1 VQAARTLFDKIWDSH
16 IVSTLPGGDVL
27 LYIDRHFVLD
37 LASNIAFDRLRAGGR
52 GVRSPHLNFGIQ
64 DHTLSTSQDRNDDTG
79 ASGQP
84 FVQALRRNARAAG
97 VLLFD
102 VADVRQGIVHVVGPE
117 TGLLLP
123 GCTSVAGD
131 SHSSTAGGLGALG
144 FGIGTSEV
152 EHVLATQTLRT
163 RKPKRM
169 RVEFSG
175 QLGPQV
181 FAKDLILHLIGKLGA
196 AGGTGYAVEYSG
208 TAIRHA
214 DIEAR
219 LTICNMSIEFGA
231 RVGMVAPDEKTLHY
245 VAKREFAPK
254 ETLWDKAAAY
264 WTSLYSDNDAAF
276 DAEVAIDSS
285 AVTPQV
291 TWGTSPQDVISVA
304 GRIPDPAQEASADRR
319 AAMTRA
325 LQYMGLQP
333 GQSLEEVRID
343 WAFIGTCTN
352 SRLSDLQAAAA
363 IVEGRKV
370 AAHVRA
376 MVVPGSTAVKRAAE
390 ALGLDR
396 IFKQSGFEWHESACS
411 LCAAANSDK
420 VGPGERCLSTSN
432 RNFEG
437 RQGAGSRTHLASP
450 VMVAAAAI
458 KGAITDVRK
467 LNG

>member
-1 VQAARTLFDKIWDSH
+1 MPVARTLFDKIWDSH
-16 IVSTLPGGDVL
+16 TVWAPPGGDVL

-37 LASNIAFDRLRAGGR
+37 LGSNIAFDRLRASGR
-52 GVRSPHLNFGIQ
+52 HVRSPHLNFAIQ
-64 DHTLSTSQDRNDDTG
+64 DHTLATSADRDDAVR
-79 ASGQP
+79 ASEQP
-84 FVQALRRNARAAG
+84 FIQALRRNARDAG

-102 VADVRQGIVHVVGPE
+102 VADARQGIVHVVGPE
-117 TGLLLP
+117 TGLVLP

-152 EHVLATQTLRT
+152 EHILATQTLRT

-169 RVEFSG
+169 RVEFIG
-175 QLGPQV
+175 ELGNQV
-181 FAKDLILHLIGKLGA
+181 FAKDLILHLIGEVGA
-196 AGGTGYAVEYSG
+196 AGGTGYAVEYTGS
-208 TAIRHA
+208 AIRNS

-231 RVGMVAPDEKTLHY
+231 RVGMVAPDEKTLNY
-245 VAKREFAPK
+245 VANREFAPK
-254 ETLWDKAAAY
+254 KDLWDQAVAHWA
-264 WTSLYSDNDAAF
+264 SLYSDDGAVF
-276 DAEVAIDSS
+276 DAEVTIDAS

-291 TWGTSPQDVISVA
+291 TWGTSPQDVISVT
-304 GRIPDPAQEASADRR
+304 GRVPDPAKESNIDRR
-319 AAMTRA
+319 TAMMHA
-325 LQYMGLQP
+325 LRYMGLQP
-333 GQSLEEVRID
+333 GQPLEGVPID
-343 WAFIGTCTN
+343 WAFIGSCTN

-363 IVEGRKV
+363 VVDGRKV

-390 ALGLDR
+390 AIGLDR

-411 LCAAANSDK
+411 LCAAANADK

-450 VMVAAAAI
+450 VTVAAAAI

-467 LNG
+467 LDG